1 MASETSRLR
10 RTALILGVL
19 AVGLGAAS
27 FAGLF
32 WVISQTDT
40 GLSCSAPYTEADRPG
55 ACSVYDVPFWML
67 GLAAAC
73 AVGALVALCAA
84 PPRTSPER

>member
-10 RTALILGVL
+10 RTALILGAL
-19 AVGLGAAS
+19 AVVLGGAS

-67 GLAAAC
+67 GFAAVC
-73 AVGALVALCAA
+73 AVAALVAFCAS
-84 PPRTSPER
+84 PPRAPLER